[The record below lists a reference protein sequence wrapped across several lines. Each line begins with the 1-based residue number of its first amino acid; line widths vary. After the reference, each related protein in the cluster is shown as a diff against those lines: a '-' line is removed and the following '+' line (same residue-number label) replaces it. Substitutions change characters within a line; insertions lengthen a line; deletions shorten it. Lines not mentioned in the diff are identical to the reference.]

1 LTQRLQ
7 FEAVLASH
15 NAAMGRRFVVRAKE
29 NGGTHARL
37 GMIAA
42 RKAIPRAV
50 DRNRCK
56 RLVREVFRATQPMLA
71 ALDVVVLCRRAVA
84 RTEQAAGREE
94 LADLF
99 ATVGEYCGKRAAAS
113 KG

>member
-1 LTQRLQ
+1 
-7 FEAVLASH
+7 
-15 NAAMGRRFVVRAKE
+15 M
-29 NGGTHARL
+29 HARL

-71 ALDVVVLCRRAVA
+71 ALDVVVVCRRAVA
-84 RTEQAAGREE
+84 RREQAAGWEE

-99 ATVGEYCGKRAAAS
+99 ATVSECRGKSSAR
-113 KG
+113 KQ

>member
-1 LTQRLQ
+1 M
-7 FEAVLASH
+7 LASH
-15 NAAMGRRFVVRAKE
+15 NTATGRRFVVRAKA
-29 NGGTHARL
+29 NGGIRARL

-42 RKAIPRAV
+42 RKAIRKAV

-84 RTEQAAGREE
+84 RGEEAAGREE
-94 LADLF
+94 LAALF
-99 ATVGEYCGKRAAAS
+99 ATVGEHCGKRAAAS
-113 KG
+113 KR

>member
-1 LTQRLQ
+1 
-7 FEAVLASH
+7 
-15 NAAMGRRFVVRAKE
+15 MVRAKP
-29 NGGTHARL
+29 NGMTHARL

-56 RLVREVFRATQPMLA
+56 RLVREVFRGTQPMLA
-71 ALDVVVLCRRAVA
+71 ALDVVVLCRSAVA
-84 RTEQAAGREE
+84 RSEKAAGREE

-99 ATVGEYCGKRAAAS
+99 TAVSECRGRRTTAS
-113 KG
+113 ER